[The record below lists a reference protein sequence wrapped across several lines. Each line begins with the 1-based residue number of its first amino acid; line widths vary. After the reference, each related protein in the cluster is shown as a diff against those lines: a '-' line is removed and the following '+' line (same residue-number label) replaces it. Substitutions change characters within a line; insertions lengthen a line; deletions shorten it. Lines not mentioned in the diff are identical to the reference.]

1 MRADSDAILPPNKGS
16 PAPRAAEPVLPL
28 RLLLSFSNAAFE
40 RRFSEHYV
48 SFYRPYAQAAL
59 LLGLLLILGDFA
71 IDWFGDPHLAS
82 NWLRLQTAVPVLIAG
97 LAYTFLPQA
106 RRHWQPALAGFIVT
120 ASCCLF
126 WILLQLD
133 AEGGAGLSSWV
144 GILNFTFLEFY
155 CFVILGV
162 QFRVALFAG
171 LLILMTFE
179 ATLWLRPDLSGI
191 EIAYWSYHV
200 ITLFILAAGMGWWR
214 EYVLRK
220 DFATRADLDQER
232 QEAERLARTK
242 SEFLATMSHEIRTP
256 LNGVLGM
263 NELLMDS
270 ALTDEQRAWSEAVQA
285 SGRHLLALLNDVL
298 DVSKIEAG
306 HLTLERVDFDLRQ
319 VIEDTRLMFAQPAHA
334 KGIELS
340 AEFAPPN
347 ADLLLRG
354 DPLRLRQLIANL
366 IGNAVKFTS
375 KGHVRVHV
383 EQLARSAEAAQV
395 RICVAD
401 SGVGIPIEAQANI
414 FDEFSQA
421 DGSTTRRY
429 GGTGLGL
436 AICRKLTSLMGGTI
450 EVDSAPGEGA
460 RFIVELGLPLATRS
474 AVPQSADAAAT
485 RLRGKVLVVEDHPV
499 NQSVASG
506 MLRKLGLEWQ
516 IADNGALALER
527 VREEDFDLVLMDCQ
541 MPVMDGYEATRA
553 IRALPHRRGEQLP
566 IVALSAN
573 SSAQDSERCRQA
585 GMDGFVSKPFTLA
598 ALRAGVAPW
607 LAAADETIDNLSHA
621 AAQANPVHVTSAA
634 PSGAAISD
642 AAIDPTA
649 IDTLFELDEAGGP
662 GLLREVVAGF
672 LDSADARLEQ
682 AHQAIVDNAAQ
693 VLRQTAHAMK
703 SSSFNVGAKELAKH
717 YGELERCADRGE
729 LQRAGEWLERTRREQ
744 GRVVAELDSILS
756 ALA

>member
-1 MRADSDAILPPNKGS
+1 M
-16 PAPRAAEPVLPL
+16 
-28 RLLLSFSNAAFE
+28 RLLLSFSNESFE
-40 RRFSEHYV
+40 RRFTEHYV
-48 SFYRPYAQAAL
+48 SFYHPYAQAAL

-71 IDWFGDPHLAS
+71 IDWFGHPNPPS
-82 NWLRLQTAVPVLIAG
+82 NWLRLQTAVPVLMAG

-126 WILLQLD
+126 WILFRLD

-171 LLILMTFE
+171 LLILTTFE
-179 ATLWLRPDLSGI
+179 ATLWFRPGLSGI

-220 DFATRADLDQER
+220 EFATRAELDAER
-232 QEAERLARTK
+232 QAAERLARTK

-306 HLTLERVDFDLRQ
+306 HLTLETVDFDLHH
-319 VIEDTRLMFAQPAHA
+319 VIEDARLMFAQPAHA
-334 KGIELS
+334 KGIELTTGFS
-340 AEFAPPN
+340 PQN
-347 ADLLLRG
+347 AHLLLRG

-366 IGNAVKFTS
+366 IGNAIKFTTE
-375 KGHVRVHV
+375 GQVRVHV
-383 EQLARSAEAAQV
+383 EQLACDDEVAQL

-401 SGVGIPIEAQANI
+401 TGVGIPTEAQAKI

-436 AICRKLTSLMGGTI
+436 AICRKLTTLMGGSI
-450 EVDSAPGEGA
+450 AVQSAPGEGA
-460 RFIVELGLPLATRS
+460 RFTVELELPLATTG
-474 AVPQSADAAAT
+474 ADPQSADAAPL
-485 RLRGKVLVVEDHPV
+485 RLRGKVLVVEDNPV

-516 IADNGALALER
+516 VVDNGAMAVAR

-541 MPVMDGYEATRA
+541 MPVMDGYDATRA
-553 IRALPHRRGEQLP
+553 IRALPRSRGGQLP

-573 SSAQDSERCRQA
+573 SSVEDGERCRQA
-585 GMDGFVSKPFTLA
+585 GMDGFVSKPFSLTS
-598 ALRAGVAPW
+598 LRAGVAPW
-607 LAAADETIDNLSHA
+607 LATNDETNDALPAADAPAT
-621 AAQANPVHVTSAA
+621 PVLERSTA
-634 PSGAAISD
+634 PSDVSIAA
-642 AAIDPTA
+642 AAIDAAA
-649 IDTLFELDEAGGP
+649 IDTLFELDETGGP

-672 LDSADARLEQ
+672 LDSADERLEQ
-682 AHQAIVDNAAQ
+682 AHQAVVDNAVQ

-729 LQRAGEWLERTRREQ
+729 LQRACEWLERTRREQ
-744 GRVVAELDSILS
+744 GRVKAELDSILS